1 MNDPIENFR
10 REEVAKINDAVE
22 SGDKA
27 AERSRLVTEY
37 GQVWDTEELSR
48 DFAVEGFLA
57 PFVVVRRK
65 TDGVRGSLSFQHQ
78 PRFYFNFQEDK

>member
-1 MNDPIENFR
+1 MNDPTENFR
-10 REEVAKINDAVE
+10 RKEVVKINGAVE

-27 AERSRLVTEY
+27 AERSRLVTEH

-78 PRFYFNFQEDK
+78 PRFYFDFQEDK

>member
-37 GQVWDTEELSR
+37 GQVWDTEELSH

-65 TDGVRGSLSFQHQ
+65 TDGVRGSLAFQHQ

>member
-1 MNDPIENFR
+1 MNDPTENFR
-10 REEVAKINDAVE
+10 RKEVANINGTVE

-78 PRFYFNFQEDK
+78 PRFYFDFQEYK